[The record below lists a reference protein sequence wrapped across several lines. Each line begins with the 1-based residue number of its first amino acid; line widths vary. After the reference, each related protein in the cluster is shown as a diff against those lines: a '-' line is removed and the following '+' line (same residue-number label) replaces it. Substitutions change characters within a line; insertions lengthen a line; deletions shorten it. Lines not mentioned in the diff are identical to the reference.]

1 MSTSIETRC
10 FIAGEFCQPTGGES
24 FVLKNPTT
32 GEEVCEVPCAGKMEI
47 ERAVEAAKAAQP
59 AWAALP
65 AAARAKCLLKLADLI
80 EQHAD
85 KIAYLDAVTV
95 GKPVGPQK
103 HELSIA
109 ANRIRYEASL
119 AESLVGESSLL
130 TPGQIGLVLRE
141 PYGVVAG
148 ERFQFLERKLG
159 VLTCGGTGILPWNC
173 SALSPA
179 QRPLTR
185 TRVFRFAGKVAPAV
199 AAGNAIIIKSSEKS
213 PLGTFVIAGLT
224 LEAGFPPGVV
234 QVVTGLGATGALL
247 AEHPEIR
254 KISFTGSTSTG
265 RKVAEAAARSNLK
278 AVALELGGKS
288 PTIIFEDADL
298 DIAVPASSFSVAYNS
313 GQLCMANSRIYVHES
328 IAAEFM
334 TRFKE
339 AFGAFKQ
346 GDPLNKETQMGPQ
359 ADEIQ
364 GRIVRNYLTSGKQD
378 GKVEMGGEP
387 VEGKGQFIQPTVFSS
402 VPEEA
407 RINKEEIF
415 GPVVVVHTFKDEAE
429 AIRRAN
435 DTDYGLYASLFT
447 RDIDR
452 AIRVAK
458 ALQAGTVGVN
468 TSSPSTAHELPFGG
482 YKLSGVGREGGVDSL
497 YTWTEAKSVI
507 IKYKTTA

>member
-10 FIAGEFCQPTGGES
+10 FIAGEFSQPKGGES

-32 GEEVCEVPCAGKMEI
+32 GEEVCEVPCAGKVEVD
-47 ERAVEAAKAAQP
+47 RAVEAAKAAQP

-65 AAARAKCLLKLADLI
+65 AAARAKCLYKFADLMD
-80 EQHAD
+80 QHAD
-85 KIAYLDAVTV
+85 KIVYLDAVTV
-95 GKPVGPQK
+95 GKPVTAQK
-103 HELSIA
+103 REHSIA
-109 ANRIRYEASL
+109 TNRIRYEASL

-130 TPGQIGLVLRE
+130 TPGQLGLVLRE

-148 ERFQFLERKLG
+148 
-159 VLTCGGTGILPWNC
+159 ILPWNV
-173 SALSPA
+173 P
-179 QRPLTR
+179 QIM
-185 TRVFRFAGKVAPAV
+185 FAGKVAPAV

-213 PLGTFVIAGLT
+213 PLGTFVLAGLT
-224 LEAGFPPGVV
+224 VEAGFPPGVI
-234 QVVTGLGATGALL
+234 QVVTGLGATGALI
-247 AEHPEIR
+247 AEHPEIA

-288 PTIIFEDADL
+288 PTIVFEDADL
-298 DIAVPASSFSVAYNS
+298 DIAIPACSFSIATNS
-313 GQLCMANSRIYVHES
+313 GQVCMANSRIYVHES

-346 GDPLNKETQMGPQ
+346 GDPLDKETQMGPQ

-364 GRIVRNYLTSGKQD
+364 GRIVRDYLTIGKQD

-387 VEGKGQFIQPTVFSS
+387 VAGKGQFIQPTVFSS
-402 VPEEA
+402 VPDDA

-435 DTDYGLYASLFT
+435 DTDYGLYAAVFT

-458 ALQAGTVGVN
+458 ALQSGTVGVN
-468 TSSPSTAHELPFGG
+468 ATSPSTAHELPFGG

-497 YTWTEAKSVI
+497 YAWTEAKSVI
-507 IKYKTTA
+507 IKYKTTV